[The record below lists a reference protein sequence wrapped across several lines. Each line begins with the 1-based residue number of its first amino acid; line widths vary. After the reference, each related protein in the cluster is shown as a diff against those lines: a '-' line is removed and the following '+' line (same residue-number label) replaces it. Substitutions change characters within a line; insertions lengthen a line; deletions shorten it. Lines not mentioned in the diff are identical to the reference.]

1 MTFTAT
7 AWCDRLAHLYPEMAF
22 DGLSR
27 EEMEAL
33 VCSDRGISTA
43 EAYDLHP
50 ELYEV
55 IKDQTHLLEGF
66 AAASGDFMLW
76 SLALAV
82 YWGNRAPSAEKGF
95 RASVLFALCAL
106 LVTKCRPAQVGFQR
120 ELKDMGASE
129 WCVRRGAS
137 FEAAYKPGTDL
148 LEFAWYACGLDPF
161 TARRA
166 MEQGI
171 PREYASAL

>member
-1 MTFTAT
+1 MRFTT
-7 AWCDRLAHLYPEMAF
+7 EAWRDRLVRLYPKMAF

-33 VCSDRGISTA
+33 VCNDKGISPA
-43 EAYDLHP
+43 EAYRLHP
-50 ELYEV
+50 EFYEV
-55 IKDQTHLLEGF
+55 IKDQTHLLDGF
-66 AAASGDFMLW
+66 ADASGDFMLW
-76 SLALAV
+76 SLALAA
-82 YWGNRAPSAEKGF
+82 YWGDHAPSAAKGF

-106 LVTKCRPAQVGFQR
+106 LETGCRPVQVGFQR

-137 FEAAYKPGTDL
+137 FEAAYRPGTDL
-148 LEFAWYACGLDPF
+148 LEFARYACGLDPF

-171 PREYASAL
+171 PREYASAF

>member
-1 MTFTAT
+1 MMLTEN
-7 AWCDRLAHLYPEMAF
+7 AWNDRLVRLYPEMAF

-33 VCSDRGISTA
+33 VCSDRGISPA
-43 EAYDLHP
+43 EAYGLHP

-55 IKDQTHLLEGF
+55 IKGQARLLDGF
-66 AAASGDFMLW
+66 ADASGDFMLW

-82 YWGNRAPSAEKGF
+82 YWGDRAPGARKGLQ
-95 RASVLFALCAL
+95 ASVLFALCAL
-106 LVTKCRPAQVGFQR
+106 LETWCRPVQVGFQR

-137 FEAAYKPGTDL
+137 FEAAYRPGTDL
-148 LEFAWYACGLDPF
+148 LEFARYACGLDPF

-171 PREYASAL
+171 PREYASTL